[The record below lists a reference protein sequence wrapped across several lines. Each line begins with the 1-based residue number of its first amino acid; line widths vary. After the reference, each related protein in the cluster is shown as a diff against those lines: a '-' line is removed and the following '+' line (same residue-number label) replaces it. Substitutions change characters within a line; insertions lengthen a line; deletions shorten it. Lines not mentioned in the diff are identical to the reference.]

1 MNDKDFQQ
9 LILSW
14 LSVIYNRL
22 GYLLV
27 VLSLIFGLL
36 FAHLLCN

>member
-1 MNDKDFQQ
+1 MNDKDFQK

-14 LSVIYNRL
+14 LSVIYYRL
-22 GYLLV
+22 GVLLV

-36 FAHLLCN
+36 FAHLLFN